1 MRGESTTKNVAD
13 RIRRITSSL
22 ITEDTARRR
31 NGSTATLED
40 RMAHHRTP
48 GVSIAAIRD
57 HEIEWA
63 CGFGVKEVGKPDR
76 ITSETVFQAGSISK
90 PVAAAAALRLV
101 DEGKID
107 LDADVNR
114 YLRSW
119 KVPANDGWQPIVTL
133 RQLLS
138 HTGGTTVHGFP
149 GYAQGEAIPTLIQ
162 VLNGEEPANTPAV
175 RVNAILVATD
185 SPT

>member
-1 MRGESTTKNVAD
+1 MEAPMTDGPGGSREVEERIGRVMR
-13 RIRRITSSL
+13 SL
-22 ITEDTARRR
+22 ILEDAARRQDGKR
-31 NGSTATLED
+31 ATLEE

-48 GVSIAAIRD
+48 GVSVAVICEG
-57 HEIEWA
+57 EIEWA
-63 CGFGVKEVGKPDR
+63 RGFGVKEAGKPEP
-76 ITSETVFQAGSISK
+76 ITLETLFQAGSISK

-101 DEGKID
+101 DEGRID

-119 KVPANDGWQPIVTL
+119 RVPANDGWQPVVTL

-149 GYAQGEAIPTLIQ
+149 GYPQGDALPTLIQ
-162 VLNGEEPANTPAV
+162 
-175 RVNAILVATD
+175 
-185 SPT
+185 